1 MKFWITI
8 YRFSWGLFLLLCAIC
23 VLCFF
28 VPKLRQHD
36 KLQRDKA
43 AKIEEIHGR
52 QAQIADLQRRQERF
66 STDPRYVEYTA
77 RQMGM
82 VKPNE
87 LVVRT
92 VRGAASPRDSQ

>member
-8 YRFSWGLFLLLCAIC
+8 YRFSWGLFVLLCAIC

-43 AKIEEIHGR
+43 AKVEEIHDT
-52 QAQIADLQRRQERF
+52 QAKIAELQRRQEQF
-66 STDPRYVEYTA
+66 STDPRYVEHIA
-77 RQMGM
+77 RQRGM
-82 VKPNE
+82 VKANE
-87 LVVRT
+87 LVVRI
-92 VRGAASPRDSQ
+92 GPSSAEKSP